1 MSTIKSSTTLTTAYS
16 VEADTTGALVIQ
28 TGVTPTTALTVG
40 SDQSVTFAGAVSAT
54 SFSGSGAS
62 LTSLNATNISSGTL
76 ASARLPSGTVL
87 QVVSTYLTSSSQL
100 TSSGA
105 YHELSSS
112 LRVSITPKSS
122 TSILYLRAYG
132 SFVSPA
138 NNGLMYG
145 AFYDVTNS
153 AYVNLPPAVGSR
165 KQAHWFKRTTSAD
178 ANDADDMNFSAQ
190 VTNTNTTART
200 YTIYH
205 STETQT
211 CQFLVSTLSTGG
223 GASYPLYFEVM
234 EIAP

>member
-1 MSTIKSSTTLTTAYS
+1 MASSINASLSAGVVTTA
-16 VEADTTGALVIQ
+16 DTSGTLNIQ
-28 TGVTPTTALTVG
+28 TNGTTAI
-40 SDQSVTFAGAVSAT
+40 SIDASQAVSFTNAP
-54 SFSGSGAS
+54 SGSGAS

-105 YHELSSS
+105 LHELSSS
-112 LRVSITPKSS
+112 LRVAITPKSA

-132 SFVSPA
+132 SFVSPGS
-138 NNGLMYG
+138 NSLMYG

-165 KQAHWFKRTTSAD
+165 KQVHWFKRTTSFD

-200 YTIYH
+200 YTIEH
-205 STETQT
+205 GTEGQII
-211 CQFLVSTLSTGG
+211 QFLVSSLSTSS
-223 GASYPLYFEVM
+223 GATYPLYFEVM

>member
-1 MSTIKSSTTLTTAYS
+1 MTTTINADSTNGVKITSDTSGILALQTNGNTAIS
-16 VEADTTGALVIQ
+16 IDASQ
-28 TGVTPTTALTVG
+28 
-40 SDQSVTFAGAVSAT
+40 AVSFTNAP
-54 SFSGSGAS
+54 SGSGAS

-105 YHELSSS
+105 LHELSSS
-112 LRVSITPKSS
+112 LRVAITPKSA

-132 SFVSPA
+132 SFVSPGS
-138 NNGLMYG
+138 NFLMYG

-165 KQAHWFKRTTSAD
+165 KQVHWFKRTTSFD

-200 YTIYH
+200 YTIEH
-205 STETQT
+205 GTEGQI
-211 CQFLVSTLSTGG
+211 CQFLVSTLSTAS
-223 GASYPLYFEVM
+223 GATYPLYFEVM